1 MRYCLVVEVDAE
13 IQAAGAAVI
22 AGFVGEYFVVVE
34 AETAKVGQTWK
45 VVVVDAAAAAAISV
59 ATAGGVVAQR
69 DFAVTFEWLG
79 VVVVLSVAGF
89 AATTAMEIVAIVSVV
104 AAAVSVRGQLAGLS
118 VAEIVSLVVRM
129 SMGMYSQWLTG
140 YLAGVGYLLKVTVV
154 AEADHMPL
162 AVVQTDL

>member
-89 AATTAMEIVAIVSVV
+89 AATTAMEIVAIVSAVVV
-104 AAAVSVRGQLAGLS
+104 AASVRGQLADLS

-129 SMGMYSQWLTG
+129 SMAMYSQQLTG
-140 YLAGVGYLLKVTVV
+140 YLLRVTVV
-154 AEADHMPL
+154 AE
-162 AVVQTDL
+162 VGFVDLQM

>member
-45 VVVVDAAAAAAISV
+45 VVVDAAAAAAISV

-89 AATTAMEIVAIVSVV
+89 AATTAMEIVAIVSAVVV
-104 AAAVSVRGQLAGLS
+104 AASVRGQLADLS

-129 SMGMYSQWLTG
+129 SMAMYSQQLTG
-140 YLAGVGYLLKVTVV
+140 YLLRVTVV
-154 AEADHMPL
+154 AEVDHMPL
-162 AVVQTDL
+162 VVVKTDL

>member
-89 AATTAMEIVAIVSVV
+89 AATTAMEIVAIVSAVVV
-104 AAAVSVRGQLAGLS
+104 AASVRGQLADLS

-129 SMGMYSQWLTG
+129 SMAMYSQQLTG
-140 YLAGVGYLLKVTVV
+140 YLLRVTVV
-154 AEADHMPL
+154 AEVDHMPL
-162 AVVQTDL
+162 VVVKTDL

>member
-1 MRYCLVVEVDAE
+1 MHYCQVVEADAE

-89 AATTAMEIVAIVSVV
+89 AATTAMEIVAIVSAVVV
-104 AAAVSVRGQLAGLS
+104 AASVRGQLADLS

-129 SMGMYSQWLTG
+129 SMAMYSQQLTG
-140 YLAGVGYLLKVTVV
+140 YLLRVTVV
-154 AEADHMPL
+154 AEVDHMPL
-162 AVVQTDL
+162 VVVKTDL